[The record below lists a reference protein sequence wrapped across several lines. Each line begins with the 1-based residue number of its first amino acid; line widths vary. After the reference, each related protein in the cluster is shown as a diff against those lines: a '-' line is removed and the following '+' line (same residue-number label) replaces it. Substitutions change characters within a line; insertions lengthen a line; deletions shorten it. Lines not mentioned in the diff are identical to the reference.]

1 MRPAA
6 CMFKHSFCRVQNGV
20 CPCAGGCHST
30 CRAVFTSG
38 MLLAGQVWCWELQW
52 DEHPAQLQPV
62 LTLESLQE
70 HRGAHRTHT
79 TKMPAQTE
87 PQQLPLNPK
96 LKRKSNSSNLNFSH
110 FCAFVSVFRA
120 PTNKATDTM
129 PPPRETQTQLL
140 PSAPSPSPLYSAKQ
154 IVL

>member
-1 MRPAA
+1 MQVAVTAPVELYLPRECYWQAR
-6 CMFKHSFCRVQNGV
+6 FG
-20 CPCAGGCHST
+20 AGSC
-30 CRAVFTSG
+30 SG
-38 MLLAGQVWCWELQW
+38 MSTQ
-52 DEHPAQLQPV
+52 HSSQPV

-96 LKRKSNSSNLNFSH
+96 LKRNSNSSNLNFSH